1 MGARPKTAHALAQRA
16 RIVLACATGKP
27 KRLVADKDAPE
38 QTMRW
43 EMVQPV
49 YYRSVLPFPTNNAQ
63 TCSTSSTHHLYSL
76 YMAAIKHN
84 LFMSF

>member
-1 MGARPKTAHALAQRA
+1 
-16 RIVLACATGKP
+16 
-27 KRLVADKDAPE
+27 
-38 QTMRW
+38 MRW

-84 LFMSF
+84 LFMNF

>member
-1 MGARPKTAHALAQRA
+1 MAEEM
-16 RIVLACATGKP
+16 
-27 KRLVADKDAPE
+27 PE

-43 EMVQPV
+43 DMVQPV

-63 TCSTSSTHHLYSL
+63 ICSTSSTHHLYSL

-84 LFMSF
+84 LFMNF